1 MYVGYI
7 VTGAI
12 QIEVVFSWDGIGR
25 LTWDALQ
32 KRDFPV
38 LQGVFLILATVVILA
53 NFVADI
59 ISLYI
64 DPRLKA

>member
-1 MYVGYI
+1 
-7 VTGAI
+7 
-12 QIEVVFSWDGIGR
+12 VVFSWDGIGS

-38 LQGVFLILATVVILA
+38 LQGVFLILATVVIFA

-59 ISLYI
+59 ISLYL
-64 DPRLKA
+64 DPRLKT